1 MKNNKL
7 NKFKGV
13 VVLAIMLCS
22 HSLFSQIQNPNW
34 VLFTST
40 STSSG
45 TTNFHFQ
52 PNPVLVPNA
61 NESFYKNTPQ
71 LFKDENENAIFN
83 YRGFNC
89 YFDNDGFPVIYVINV
104 NQKTYI
110 FDKHG
115 KRYRK
120 KHQNNNSLL
129 TYLKV
134 ANGTSF
140 TDYDNNKEFIEV
152 FDINNYVSLEPSKRL
167 LNTSREISILK
178 VGCNLLHV
186 VVGEMVIEVDLTLKS
201 WDYFLPYL
209 PSSNN
214 GYTSEFL
221 TYSGIKSM
229 EMGEGSNVWKESFH
243 SIRRDPTNENKY
255 TIYYLYSNPPFAG
268 YGRPT
273 YLNSLTIDAANYSAQ
288 YATAYFLQTSTLPE
302 MFNSGS
308 IQYISELEVSPNG
321 SKIAIHDR
329 SKILVYG
336 INQAAKSINSFIG
349 YFNFSSSNPNI
360 NFAISGMEFNGLSN
374 KLLFNRYNSN
384 SSTSVQV
391 QDNVGILDLENIP
404 TSLVLPNSYFAENA
418 GSKLHS
424 IITRGCL
431 EMGRNGEI
439 YAAGEFGLHKLNIS
453 TAFIN
458 DAPDLTIQGG
468 GTINLTNDIFMG
480 QSYAIRPLPEQ
491 QDGQIFISEGYH
503 LDDEVFPTSN
513 SSITF
518 NAQST
523 SSGKLKIRGENLI
536 YSNVDQSVIFE
547 NLAINPASQ
556 TKIIIKDLS
565 ELNIKNSN
573 IETDACNKMWEGI
586 VVENGGGLKIEN
598 TSSEIKHIKD
608 AIVAVNYSGQN
619 SGLIINKYTFERNA
633 KAIQINNGGVI
644 GSGSIFFRNIQIT
657 NCKFKNTEV
666 LKDPSKGQPAY
677 NLSSAGKGIT
687 CIEVLNTG
695 SLAKKLA
702 VENNSFEAGIF
713 GIKAANSFISVLG
726 CDFKDFSGLSSLSLS
741 PRIKFN
747 FASAIFTERIENGN
761 NTIYQLDIGN
771 NTLNSKA
778 STFENNERHVTAYNG
793 VSLII
798 SNSIFKNSYR
808 KGIDWVRNKK
818 CSLIIENNRFL
829 NCGTTAVFCD
839 ENAFPN
845 IQQPNNRTFV
855 GIVGNFFDNDKW
867 NLYSNTLPAIH
878 QFDGNAITINEL
890 SKSARSGYSAIL
902 VESNN
907 IKNLRGGVFINGVT
921 GEKNISLL
929 TKPEIDPKLFD
940 LKYNS
945 ISIRPKLSTLNPN
958 GTHLI
963 NSSLFG
969 CFENYPIRVE
979 DDPKISN
986 KGNGIFI
993 ENSPFISVKSNLV
1006 KAKNGLRGK
1015 MYNENSEILCNTFSY
1030 NRFAIN
1036 LSDKHILRH
1045 YFQNHGIIGIESR
1058 SNHFIR
1064 SGISD
1069 IHRNNS
1075 VRDFRNGWVIQ
1086 NNYMVKESCYKLGST
1101 QNCFAG
1107 SNTIVN
1113 LVKGTGP
1120 DFCEGLFPPGI
1131 APQVYT
1137 DTISDPIM
1145 KWEADFGKAVAEIKG
1160 NNNGTSNPKVSII
1173 NCIELVQQ
1181 LRYQDA
1187 LALVTS
1193 GFADSLDQKF
1203 ANVLKSYINLY
1214 YPEPHFP
1221 NAQEELLF
1229 REVATLL
1236 PSENGSHVYLARSI
1250 MKRLFDEDFGE
1261 LDSYFEDILIN
1272 LLNTNCV
1279 NEINELELLFL
1290 NDQNQLVPIQYH
1302 IDSNYQIQIF
1312 GESLAELNP
1321 TKNFTLRLIHLNED
1335 YMLTGTLN
1343 QLFQN
1348 QSSIYLNCS
1357 EQLGK
1362 KAGNSYNANLE
1373 PLSFYPN
1380 PTTEQIIFKGYSIDN
1395 PYCNIQLID
1404 LTGRIVLQQNDW
1416 NGIKPLE
1423 IKSIATGVYIIQ
1435 ISNGEKESSLKLI
1448 KE

>member
-1 MKNNKL
+1 
-7 NKFKGV
+7 
-13 VVLAIMLCS
+13 MLCS
-22 HSLFSQIQNPNW
+22 LSLFSQIQNPNW

-40 STSSG
+40 NSSSG
-45 TTNFHFQ
+45 TTNIHFQ
-52 PNPVLVPNA
+52 PNPELVPNA
-61 NESFYKNTPQ
+61 NSSFYKNTPQ
-71 LFKDENENAIFN
+71 LFKDENENPILN

-104 NQKTYI
+104 DQKTYI

-129 TYLKV
+129 TYLKT
-134 ANGTSF
+134 ANGIGF
-140 TDYDNNKEFIEV
+140 TDYDSNKEFIEV

-178 VGCNLLHV
+178 IGCNLLHV
-186 VVGEMVIEVDLTLKS
+186 VVGELVIEVDLTLKS
-201 WDYFLPYL
+201 WDYFMPYL
-209 PSSNN
+209 PASNN
-214 GYTSEFL
+214 GYTSDFL
-221 TYSGIKSM
+221 SYSGIKSM
-229 EMGEGSNVWKESFH
+229 EMGSGSIEWKESFH
-243 SIRRDPTNENKY
+243 SIKRDPLNENKY

-273 YLNSLTIDAANYSAQ
+273 YLNSLTIDAANYSVQ
-288 YATAYFLQTSTLPE
+288 YATAYFLQTSTLPV
-302 MFNSGS
+302 MFSSNG
-308 IQYISELEVSPNG
+308 IQFISELEVSPDG
-321 SKIAIHDR
+321 SKIAIHDG
-329 SKILVYG
+329 SKILIYG
-336 INQAAKSINSFIG
+336 INQTTKNVNTFIG
-349 YFNFSSSNPNI
+349 YFEFKSTNLNI
-360 NFAISGMEFNGLSN
+360 NYSISGIEFNHSSN

-384 SSTSVQV
+384 NSFLAPVTE
-391 QDNVGILDLENIP
+391 NIGILSLDNIP
-404 TSLVLPNSYFAENA
+404 SNFILPVNYFTENLGTKTNS
-418 GSKLHS
+418 
-424 IITRGCL
+424 IVTRGGL
-431 EMGRNGEI
+431 EMARNGEI
-439 YAAGEFGLHKLNIS
+439 YTVGEYGIHKLNLS
-453 TAFIN
+453 TGFIN
-458 DAPDLTIQGG
+458 DAPDISIPNS
-468 GTINLTNDIFMG
+468 GTINLTNDIYLG
-480 QSYAIRPLPEQ
+480 QSFSIRPLGEQ
-491 QDGQIFISEGYH
+491 QDGQNFISEGYH

-536 YSNVDQSVIFE
+536 YSNVGQSVIFD
-547 NLAINPASQ
+547 NLVINPASQ
-556 TKIIIKDLS
+556 TKITIKDLS

-573 IETDACNKMWEGI
+573 IETDDCNKMWEGI
-586 VVENGGGLKIEN
+586 IVENGGGLRIEN

-619 SGLIINKYTFERNA
+619 SGLIINNYTFERNA

-644 GSGSIFFRNIQIT
+644 GSGTIFLGNIQIT
-657 NCKFKNTEV
+657 NCKFKNTQV

-695 SLAKKLA
+695 SSAKKLA
-702 VENNSFEAGIF
+702 VEDNSFEAGIF
-713 GIKAANSFISVLG
+713 GIKAANSFINVLG
-726 CDFKDFSGLSSLSLS
+726 CAFKDFLGLSSLSLS

-761 NTIYQLDIGN
+761 NTIYQLEIGN

-829 NCGTTAVFCD
+829 NCGTTAIFCD

-845 IQQPNNRTFV
+845 NQQLSNRTFV
-855 GIVGNFFDNDKW
+855 RIVANFFDNDKW
-867 NLYSNTLPAIH
+867 NLFSNTLPAIH

-902 VESNN
+902 VESND
-907 IKNLRGGVFINGVT
+907 IKNLKGGIFLNGVT
-921 GEKNISLL
+921 GEKDNLKNPENIISKTYNLR
-929 TKPEIDPKLFD
+929 
-940 LKYNS
+940 YNS
-945 ISIRPKLSTLNPN
+945 IGIRPKSSTLNPN
-958 GTHLI
+958 GAHFI
-963 NSSLFG
+963 NSSLIA
-969 CFENYPIRVE
+969 CFENYPVRVE
-979 DDPKISN
+979 DVPAISN
-986 KGNGIFI
+986 KGNGICI
-993 ENSPFISVKSNLV
+993 ENSPFISVKSNQI
-1006 KAKNGLRGK
+1006 KAKNGVRGK
-1015 MYNENSEILCNTFSY
+1015 MYNENSEILCNTFSN
-1030 NRFAIN
+1030 NRFAVN

-1058 SNHFIR
+1058 SNHFIK

-1101 QNCFAG
+1101 QNCFSG
-1107 SNTIVN
+1107 SNTVVN

-1120 DFCEGLFPPGI
+1120 DFCEGIFPPGL
-1131 APQVYT
+1131 APQVFA

-1145 KWEADFGKAVAEIKG
+1145 KWESDFGKAVAEING
-1160 NNNGTSNPKVSII
+1160 NNSGTSNPKVNLI

-1214 YPEPHFP
+1214 YPEPHIP
-1221 NAQEELLF
+1221 NAQEELLL

-1261 LDSYFEDILIN
+1261 LDSYYEDILIN

-1321 TKNFTLRLIHLNED
+1321 TKNFTLRLIHLTEE
-1335 YMLTGTLN
+1335 YYLTGTLT
-1343 QLFQN
+1343 QLLQN
-1348 QSSIYLNCS
+1348 QNTIELFCS
-1357 EQLGK
+1357 QQMGK
-1362 KAGNSYNANLE
+1362 KGNSTTNIIE
-1373 PLSFYPN
+1373 KSISFYPN
-1380 PTTEQIIFKGYSIDN
+1380 PSTEQISVTGYDN
-1395 PYCNIQLID
+1395 NYPYFNIQLID
-1404 LTGRIVLQQNDW
+1404 LTGRSVLSLNHW
-1416 NGIKPLE
+1416 NASKPIE
-1423 IKSIATGVYIIQ
+1423 IKNIANGVYIIQ
-1435 ISNGEKESSLKLI
+1435 ISNGEETISQKLI